1 MGIILNMIWVFKIT
15 HWMTLIPSDGRLHYI
30 WDKLDFVKLLSP
42 MFGHINLRA
51 WLELEKRLC
60 RRCHLPT
67 EPYLQLP
74 MCLWIT
80 SVYWQWA
87 SQCPHSL
94 TRTINEGC
102 VHVLTVHVDP
112 KHSCCT
118 VSRAVHTEVTWILST
133 HLCTSS
139 KQHPSKFLSLKLY
152 LHDSGKNKYCST
164 FDFQISRRPVLS
176 WLK

>member
-1 MGIILNMIWVFKIT
+1 
-15 HWMTLIPSDGRLHYI
+15 MTLIPSDGRLHYI

-94 TRTINEGC
+94 TRTIHEGC

-139 KQHPSKFLSLKLY
+139 MQNNLMHHANEDRRSPNAGALKDICFSLCDPFNQPL
-152 LHDSGKNKYCST
+152 
-164 FDFQISRRPVLS
+164 QISILDFSRCQTSTQTYRGE
-176 WLK
+176 